1 MTGRQAVAGR
11 HTGADDAVLLEL
23 VAGGDRDALGALYR
37 RHARVVL
44 AQIRLVVGEPGLS
57 EEILQDTM
65 LAVWRGA
72 GSFRGVSQVRSWI
85 IAIALRQARDR
96 LRRRQLAVV
105 ADESVLSGQAAADPG
120 PEAQVLDRAELAAV
134 AGAIRSLSPAHRE
147 VLGLVFGADLTLAD
161 AAEALGVPVG
171 AGLGLSTVL
180 APGGGTGPGGAG
192 RPAAA
197 TAVLT
202 STSCARL
209 KLVIGTLA
217 SVSGS
222 TLVIKPVIGP
232 AVRVTTSASTKVARE
247 VTGTLADVRDGMHV
261 IVSGSRSHGQIAAR
275 RIGVTSSSLG
285 MRAPLLPVQGP
296 PAALILGVANGTVA
310 DAAAGGF
317 TVHEPGGTQV
327 RVTTSGSTKVVLLA
341 RVTAAQLRTGQPTVA
356 VGSVTGRREL
366 AASTVEQEN
375 LPLSQLRPAQWYHP
389 LPLPAGFSPVRP
401 GSFPRLRPGGWPWP
415 VRRGFPW
422 PAGLPALLPGPGAL
436 FSGLG
441 CNAPAIAVTGLLA
454 FGG

>member
-1 MTGRQAVAGR
+1 M
-11 HTGADDAVLLEL
+11 
-23 VAGGDRDALGALYR
+23 
-37 RHARVVL
+37 
-44 AQIRLVVGEPGLS
+44 
-57 EEILQDTM
+57 
-65 LAVWRGA
+65 
-72 GSFRGVSQVRSWI
+72 
-85 IAIALRQARDR
+85 
-96 LRRRQLAVV
+96 
-105 ADESVLSGQAAADPG
+105 
-120 PEAQVLDRAELAAV
+120 
-134 AGAIRSLSPAHRE
+134 
-147 VLGLVFGADLTLAD
+147 
-161 AAEALGVPVG
+161 
-171 AGLGLSTVL
+171 
-180 APGGGTGPGGAG
+180 
-192 RPAAA
+192 
-197 TAVLT
+197 LT